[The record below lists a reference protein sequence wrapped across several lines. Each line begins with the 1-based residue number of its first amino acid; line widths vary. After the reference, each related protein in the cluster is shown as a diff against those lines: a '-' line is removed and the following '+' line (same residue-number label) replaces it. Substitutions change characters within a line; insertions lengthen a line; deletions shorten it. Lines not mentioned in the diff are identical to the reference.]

1 MQARH
6 VFPIRGP
13 LATGLERIFAGVL
26 ARPLWPA
33 LVLALVTLL
42 AGWQASHLR
51 VAVDLSGLIG
61 PQTEGARMMR
71 DYQQRFSPIRAEE
84 VLLVRAPELA
94 TEQGLETLEDFI
106 LDLQFLDRVEQVI
119 SLAALPAPGR
129 EGAWLSGPELAD
141 LPPVERLQAMRALHP
156 LAAQLVSADLTAT
169 VVVVVP
175 GAGQGGEGLAQDIAG
190 LTEGLSGFDVTNVGL
205 SEVQRAIA
213 AELIRDLALLIPAA
227 VVICLALAALVMR
240 DARAV
245 AVIALP
251 PVVGLVW
258 FFGWMGATGA
268 PFDPVM
274 GALPVVLIV
283 LAFSDTIHLFFAAR
297 HSALADGSGAAS
309 LARALAETAPAAA
322 LTSLTTMIAFATLA
336 MPDSPSLNAMA
347 WAGSVGMALALAA
360 VLTLTPVLMAI
371 LGAPAPARPAPRLWA
386 GAVPLAGR
394 IAAYPARVVLA
405 AAVLLAVLV
414 VAQSQSRVGFRYA
427 DYLPRGAPV
436 TEALAA
442 MEAAGLG
449 SDRMLVVVEADA
461 ADPLARVRAAA
472 GALWGQVGAEWAAD
486 PANEAMLGR
495 MASRDGLAHGLPVQ
509 LAIAARDVRADT
521 ELRALNARL
530 AEVGLAPHSRIIGP
544 GHALL
549 AEGPRLVE
557 SLRSGLYVTIVAITL
572 LMALVHRSIRLAL
585 VGLVVNLIPILGVE
599 ALLIALGR
607 ELTIM
612 NMIALTIAFGIA
624 VDDTLHLLNRLRL
637 ARGDGPARVGHA
649 VAEAAPPMLATT
661 AILLGGLMVTLA
673 SSLPGVAVYGAL
685 IALAVALAL
694 IADLFL
700 LPGLIRWTQR

>member
-6 VFPIRGP
+6 VFPQTGP
-13 LATGLERIFAGVL
+13 LGTRLEQLFAALL
-26 ARPLWPA
+26 ARPLWPT
-33 LVLALVTLL
+33 LVLILVTAL
-42 AGWQASHLR
+42 AGWQAGNLR
-51 VAVDLSGLIG
+51 IAVDLSGLIG

-71 DYQQRFSPIRAEE
+71 DYQERFSPIRAEE
-84 VLLVRAPELA
+84 VLLLRSPDLA
-94 TEQGLETLEDFI
+94 TEQGLETLETFI

-129 EGAWLSGPELAD
+129 EGAWLSGPELAN
-141 LPPVERLQAMRALHP
+141 LPPAERLEVMRARHP

-175 GAGQGGEGLAQDIAG
+175 GAAQGGEGLAQEIAG
-190 LTEGLSGFDVTNVGL
+190 LAEGLGGFEVTNVGL
-205 SEVQRAIA
+205 SAVQRAIA
-213 AELIRDLALLIPAA
+213 AELIRDLALLIPGA
-227 VVICLALAALVMR
+227 VAICLVLAGLVMR

-245 AVIALP
+245 VVIALP
-251 PVVGLVW
+251 PVIGLVW

-297 HSALADGSGAAS
+297 HATMAKGAGAAS

-322 LTSLTTMIAFATLA
+322 LTSVTTMIAFATLA

-347 WAGSVGMALALAA
+347 WAGCVGMVLALAA
-360 VLTLTPVLMAI
+360 VLMLTPVLMAL
-371 LGAPAPARPAPRLWA
+371 LGAPAPGHLAPRLWA
-386 GAVPLAGR
+386 GAVPLATRISTRPGR
-394 IAAYPARVVLA
+394 VAV
-405 AAVLLAVLV
+405 AAVLLLAALLL
-414 VAQSQSRVGFRYA
+414 AQSQSRLGFRYA
-427 DYLPRGAPV
+427 DYLPRGADV

-449 SDRMLVVVEADA
+449 SDRMLVVVEADP

-472 GALWGQVGAEWAAD
+472 RALWGSVGADWAAD
-486 PANEAMLGR
+486 PGNATMLAR
-495 MASRDGLAHGLPVQ
+495 MASRDGLAHALPVQ
-509 LAIAARDVRADT
+509 LAIAARDVSADT
-521 ELRALNARL
+521 ELRGLVARL
-530 AEVGLAPHSRIIGP
+530 AEAGLAPHSRIIGP

-557 SLRSGLYVTIVAITL
+557 SLRSGLYITIVAITL
-572 LMALVHRSIRLAL
+572 LMALVHRSLRLAL

-599 ALLIALGR
+599 ALLFALGR

-637 ARGDGPARVGHA
+637 ARGDGPARVNTA
-649 VAEAAPPMLATT
+649 LAEAAPPMLATT
-661 AILLGGLMVTLA
+661 AILLGGLVVTLA

-694 IADLFL
+694 LADLFL
-700 LPGLIRWTQR
+700 LPGLIRWTQK